1 MKARAFLQLSA
12 AITLLG
18 YAAVVPSATDSTTF
32 TVTATVSTACSI
44 SAANL
49 NFGTYDILAGIDTD
63 ATTTVTVTCTSLTG
77 YDIGLDAGIGTGATV
92 ATRVM
97 EDGSSN
103 TLNYTLYQDTLRSTV
118 WGNTQGSDTISGTG
132 TGLAIPHVVYGR
144 IPTGQTPPPGTYTD
158 TITATVYF

>member
-1 MKARAFLQLSA
+1 MKVRACLQLSA
-12 AITLLG
+12 ALTLLG
-18 YAAVVPSATDSTTF
+18 YTAVVSSATDSTTF

-44 SAANL
+44 AATNL
-49 NFGTYDILAGIDTD
+49 DFGQYDILAGVDTD
-63 ATTTVTVTCTSLTG
+63 ATSTVTVTCTALTA
-77 YDIGLDAGIGTGATV
+77 YEIGLDAGIGTGASV

-103 TLNYTLYQDTLRSTV
+103 TLNYTLYQDALRSTV
-118 WGNTQGSDTISGTG
+118 WGNTQTSDTVTGTG

-144 IPTGQTPPPGTYTD
+144 VPTGQTPPPGTYTD